1 MQKKEDWNNSEVV
14 GINKR
19 QRHSTVVSF
28 PDKEHAFPQ
37 PQFGELSYDWNT
49 PYYKSL
55 NGKWKFNWVKKPA
68 ERPIDF
74 WKLEYSVS
82 SWADIDVPS
91 NWERQGYDIPIYTNV
106 KYPYPIG
113 LKDFPNIDHEDN
125 PVGSYRVE
133 FDVPEEWIVSNRLI
147 LLNFDGVMS
156 AFYCWV
162 NGEFVG
168 YSQDSM
174 TLAEFDITPYVKAE
188 KNVLAVEVY
197 RWSDGS
203 YFEDQ
208 DMWRLSGI
216 YREVFLLARP
226 RVYIRDFFV
235 RTELINNYKDAILE
249 LDVGLRSAVFEK
261 KHGLVDVFCQ
271 LYKLDGSPVGKQM
284 HRAFIMNGKYG
295 NISDATL
302 TFSQEIKSP
311 ELWNAEHPNLYRLI
325 VELKTEDGE
334 ILEVISE
341 NVGFRQ
347 VEIKNA
353 QFLING
359 VKAYFKGVNRHEHD
373 PDTAKT
379 VPLSRHIQDLKLMK
393 QFNLNGI
400 RTAHYA
406 NQPQF
411 LHLCD
416 VYGFYVIGEANLES
430 HGLCSVLPASL
441 PSWTVASVDRM
452 VNMVERDKN
461 RPSIIMWSL
470 GNESGY
476 GDNHIEMR
484 KATLAIDRTRPI
496 HYEGDHGTLVS
507 DVITFMYPNVEFLE
521 QVARKETT
529 MTAFPNLPKDV
540 LDSKPIILC
549 EYEHAMGNSCGSFMD
564 YINLFEKYDNLHG
577 GFIWDWVDQGLRE
590 KDDRG
595 YEYYA
600 YGGDYGDKP
609 NDRHF
614 CINGLVG
621 PDRIPNP
628 HLYVVKKGYQSAR
641 TEAVDLK
648 NGKIRVKND
657 YMFQSLD
664 FLELRWIIKADG
676 TILEQGTISID
687 GIMPNQSKDFN
698 LNYKWE
704 DLEKKV
710 ANIPGSEVFL
720 TVTFNMKEKN
730 MWADKG
736 HELGKDQYKLDVST
750 PVPNVQAIS
759 GDPLKVVDNPD
770 SIEVSN
776 NIVKWKVNKT
786 TGLFVEYTFD
796 GINYFVEGP
805 EPNFWRA
812 RTHNDLGG
820 RMEFFFG
827 YFNPEVQKDT
837 WELKKVQYT
846 QPAPNKVIIESVI
859 NMANGDD
866 PSTCDYIITS
876 TLFSTGD
883 MKMENQ
889 FRVEDFA
896 PRLGTQMQIP
906 SQFSNITWYGLGPV
920 ENYIDRKDSEIVDV
934 HSMPIEEFVYD
945 YVEPQENANRI
956 DVRWIAMLDKDS
968 KGLVAVGVE
977 PLSVSA
983 WPYSFEKLMKSEHIN
998 ELRPFDDFITLN
1010 LDLIQMGIGGGGC
1023 GAIPRE
1029 DMIPNEIS
1037 YKYGFYLRP
1046 YSPKSGKLEAFAR
1059 TKLE

>member
-1 MQKKEDWNNSEVV
+1 M
-14 GINKR
+14 
-19 QRHSTVVSF
+19 
-28 PDKEHAFPQ
+28 
-37 PQFGELSYDWNT
+37 
-49 PYYKSL
+49 
-55 NGKWKFNWVKKPA
+55 
-68 ERPIDF
+68 
-74 WKLEYSVS
+74 
-82 SWADIDVPS
+82 
-91 NWERQGYDIPIYTNV
+91 
-106 KYPYPIG
+106 
-113 LKDFPNIDHEDN
+113 
-125 PVGSYRVE
+125 
-133 FDVPEEWIVSNRLI
+133 
-147 LLNFDGVMS
+147 
-156 AFYCWV
+156 
-162 NGEFVG
+162 
-168 YSQDSM
+168 
-174 TLAEFDITPYVKAE
+174 
-188 KNVLAVEVY
+188 
-197 RWSDGS
+197 
-203 YFEDQ
+203 
-208 DMWRLSGI
+208 
-216 YREVFLLARP
+216 
-226 RVYIRDFFV
+226 
-235 RTELINNYKDAILE
+235 
-249 LDVGLRSAVFEK
+249 
-261 KHGLVDVFCQ
+261 
-271 LYKLDGSPVGKQM
+271 
-284 HRAFIMNGKYG
+284 
-295 NISDATL
+295 
-302 TFSQEIKSP
+302 
-311 ELWNAEHPNLYRLI
+311 
-325 VELKTEDGE
+325 
-334 ILEVISE
+334 
-341 NVGFRQ
+341 
-347 VEIKNA
+347 
-353 QFLING
+353 
-359 VKAYFKGVNRHEHD
+359 
-373 PDTAKT
+373 
-379 VPLSRHIQDLKLMK
+379 
-393 QFNLNGI
+393 
-400 RTAHYA
+400 
-406 NQPQF
+406 
-411 LHLCD
+411 
-416 VYGFYVIGEANLES
+416 
-430 HGLCSVLPASL
+430 
-441 PSWTVASVDRM
+441 
-452 VNMVERDKN
+452 
-461 RPSIIMWSL
+461 
-470 GNESGY
+470 
-476 GDNHIEMR
+476 
-484 KATLAIDRTRPI
+484 
-496 HYEGDHGTLVS
+496 
-507 DVITFMYPNVEFLE
+507 
-521 QVARKETT
+521 
-529 MTAFPNLPKDV
+529 
-540 LDSKPIILC
+540 
-549 EYEHAMGNSCGSFMD
+549 
-564 YINLFEKYDNLHG
+564 
-577 GFIWDWVDQGLRE
+577 
-590 KDDRG
+590 
-595 YEYYA
+595 
-600 YGGDYGDKP
+600 
-609 NDRHF
+609 
-614 CINGLVG
+614 
-621 PDRIPNP
+621 
-628 HLYVVKKGYQSAR
+628 VKKGYQSAR

-648 NGKIRVKND
+648 NGKIRVKNG

-730 MWADKG
+730 MWAEKG

-750 PVPNVQAIS
+750 PVPIVQAIS

-1023 GAIPRE
+1023 GAIP
-1029 DMIPNEIS
+1029 
-1037 YKYGFYLRP
+1037 
-1046 YSPKSGKLEAFAR
+1046 
-1059 TKLE
+1059 